1 VFDQTELRRADDR
14 EWENQMISC
23 RDEPRMC
30 VLDTVGLPDVQR
42 EDRRSPIHS
51 SFGVRP
57 MVEPDGT
64 DLAVQRCLNQ
74 MAQIPNYVDVQ
85 QIVRELL
92 SVAAER
98 LGTLCGLMLR
108 RSYPR
113 LARGPFNV
121 DPDELL
127 SAVVER
133 MIKAMRIVRPTHCR
147 QFFALANQ
155 HIRWELNELARD
167 LESNMCKVPLS
178 DTMVGTPSD
187 HTVELSPRACHI
199 LKAINSLPESDRE
212 IFELVRLQG
221 MSQSSAAEILGISV
235 KTVQRRLNRVLPWL
249 SQRLCDLEPVETEP
263 QRPVIEEDPC

>member
-1 VFDQTELRRADDR
+1 
-14 EWENQMISC
+14 
-23 RDEPRMC
+23 MC
-30 VLDTVGLPDVQR
+30 VLDTVGRQDAKQEGRRLPMYT
-42 EDRRSPIHS
+42 
-51 SFGVRP
+51 SFGAGP
-57 MVEPDGT
+57 MVEPDDT
-64 DLAVQRCLNQ
+64 DFAVQRCLNQ
-74 MAQIPNYVDVQ
+74 MAQIPEYGDTQ

-98 LGTLCGLMLR
+98 LRSLCGLMLR

-121 DPDELL
+121 DPDRLL

-147 QFFALANQ
+147 RFFALANQ

-187 HTVELSPRACHI
+187 HAVEPSPTAHHI

-221 MSQSSAAEILGISV
+221 KSQSSAAEILGISI

-249 SQRLCDLEPVETEP
+249 SERLRDLEPVEKEP
-263 QRPVIEEDPC
+263 RRPGIEDDPR